1 MTNAKDTI
9 NQLYKIL
16 DELNAR
22 EISCNCIVPELSGIG
37 WTDLC
42 KKGEELFELLKKS
55 D

>member
-1 MTNAKDTI
+1 MTDTKDII

-22 EISCNCIVPELSGIG
+22 EVSCNCIIPELSEIG

-42 KKGEELFELLKKS
+42 QKGEELFELLKNS